1 MLLREDSHR
10 LNSMAAKIENSSFRT
25 LRVVAALCGFAA
37 VALGAFGAHALR
49 SNLSALA
56 TVETWNTA
64 SLYHLVHSAVLFCIV
79 QRGLVWIRFDPVGQ
93 LHPVCEIGQQGC
105 AQAKR
110 GHAQVQFHGISP
122 FGVAGSPYG
131 GAGKPAEFLNYVSGR
146 SFPLCVSGRSF
157 PLVERGQAELLLE
170 LFVNIRFPPAVGG

>member
-64 SLYHLVHSAVLFCIV
+64 SLYHLVHSAVLFCIACAYPKARLSFWLIFIGIV
-79 QRGLVWIRFDPVGQ
+79 LFSGSLYVFSLTGLKAAAALTPVGG
-93 LHPVCEIGQQGC
+93 LS
-105 AQAKR
+105 
-110 GHAQVQFHGISP
+110 FL
-122 FGVAGSPYG
+122 AGWLSL
-131 GAGKPAEFLNYVSGR
+131 AFGR
-146 SFPLCVSGRSF
+146 SDISGK
-157 PLVERGQAELLLE
+157 
-170 LFVNIRFPPAVGG
+170 